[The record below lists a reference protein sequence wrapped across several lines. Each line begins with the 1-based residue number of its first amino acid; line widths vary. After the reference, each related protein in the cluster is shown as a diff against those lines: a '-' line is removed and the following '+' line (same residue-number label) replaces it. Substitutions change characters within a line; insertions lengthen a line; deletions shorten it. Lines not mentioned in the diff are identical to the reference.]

1 MGAEGR
7 SKMTTLESRLED
19 YRQQIERLEN
29 ERTKLWNTIMGKNR
43 QIDEL
48 LERLEPG
55 PESEP
60 EERVRISFTRKEA
73 ERYMASTGYSGY
85 DIRPVEK
92 PPVEPKRMRVVV
104 ELAKGGLLRKPEGGE
119 SVTLYAN
126 QDCWVGTV
134 VEIEEGE

>member
-1 MGAEGR
+1 
-7 SKMTTLESRLED
+7 MTTLESRLED

-29 ERTKLWNTIMGKNR
+29 AVARKDR

-104 ELAKGGLLRKPEGGE
+104 ELAKGDQARKPEVGG
-119 SVTLYAN
+119 SVTLYVNAVSAHELGR
-126 QDCWVGTV
+126 DVWVGTV